1 MFIFFLWANMTEPI
15 VGDMGRVAVTIDR
28 GGYVALATK
37 KMAFKGGRIHLMFPS
52 HYPVSG
58 SATGVNAD

>member
-1 MFIFFLWANMTEPI
+1 MTEPI
-15 VGDMGRVAVTIDR
+15 VGDIGRVAVTIDR

-37 KMAFKGGRIHLMFPS
+37 KMAFKVGRIDLMFPS

-58 SATGVNAD
+58 SATDVKCRLVPPV